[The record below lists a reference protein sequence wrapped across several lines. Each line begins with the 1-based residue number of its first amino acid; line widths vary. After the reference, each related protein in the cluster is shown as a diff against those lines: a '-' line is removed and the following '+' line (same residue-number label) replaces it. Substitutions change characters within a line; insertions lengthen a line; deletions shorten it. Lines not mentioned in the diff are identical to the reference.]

1 MWASFFNGGVKVAR
15 IKPNLEVLKWQ
26 QLAEK
31 WSRQGIT
38 PVPVALILAIIQM
51 ESAGNPT
58 ARRAEPE
65 ALNRAIRD
73 GRTDKIQMIVRA
85 TGLNALEVM
94 SSYGLMQLLVTTAWG
109 YLSARHKGPGVI
121 DALYSPDQNIRYG
134 VSHLATLLKKHDGDI
149 RLAARDYNGQGPMA
163 EAYGRNAQDLY
174 LQFKKILEDRE

>member
-1 MWASFFNGGVKVAR
+1 MEVYKVAR
-15 IKPNLEVLKWQ
+15 IKPNLKVMKWLP
-26 QLAEK
+26 LAEK

-51 ESAGNPT
+51 ESAGNPN
-58 ARRAEPE
+58 AKRAEPE
-65 ALNRAIRD
+65 ALAGAIRD
-73 GRTDKIQMIVRA
+73 RRDEKINMIA
-85 TGLNALEVM
+85 KITGLDPIEIM

-109 YLSARHKGPGVI
+109 YLSARHKGPDVTET
-121 DALYSPDQNIRYG
+121 LCSPDQNIRLG
-134 VSHLATLLKKHDGDI
+134 VSHLATLLKKRDGDI